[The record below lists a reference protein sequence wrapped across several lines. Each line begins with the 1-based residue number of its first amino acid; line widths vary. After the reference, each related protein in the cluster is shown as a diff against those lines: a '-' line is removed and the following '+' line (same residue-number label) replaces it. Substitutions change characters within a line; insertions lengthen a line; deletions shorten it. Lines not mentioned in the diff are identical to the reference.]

1 MSRRIYQVLFTVIII
16 VCTALFFKEVK
27 SSVAGI
33 PHLDKFAHFGV
44 FFVLTAFLKRAF
56 NAPFWVYIIILSAY
70 GAGVEYI
77 QGMLPH
83 RSASFAD
90 FIADVLGVISYL
102 IFNLVWHKRNDSDE
116 YEDESESEH

>member
-1 MSRRIYQVLFTVIII
+1 MSSRIYQVLFIVVII
-16 VCTALFFKEVK
+16 VCSALFFKEVK

-33 PHLDKFAHFGV
+33 PYLDKLAHFGI

-56 NAPFWVYIIILSAY
+56 NASFWVYLIVLSGY

-90 FIADVLGVISYL
+90 FIADVSGVISYL
-102 IFNLVWHKRNDSDE
+102 IFNLVWHKRNDE
-116 YEDESESEH
+116 YEYESEH